1 MSITIR
7 ALEETD
13 LDAVSA
19 LSMQMPDAS
28 PREGIAG
35 RFRWLGRRAAH
46 ENAFFVAESE
56 PFCTI
61 VGFVHVHGV
70 TLLGSIAYAEIGSLV
85 VDHAHRRQGIGRM
98 LVSASERWAKEHA
111 FATMRLR
118 PGRARPPEAHGFYR
132 QLGYELVPPTALFH
146 KEIGAN

>member
-13 LDAVSA
+13 LSAVTA
-19 LSMQMPDAS
+19 LSMQMPDATPES
-28 PREGIAG
+28 GIAA
-35 RFRWLGRRAAH
+35 RLRWLGRRAPH
-46 ENAFFVAESE
+46 ENGFFVAESE

-70 TLLGSIAYAEIGSLV
+70 TLLGTIAYAEIGSLV
-85 VDHAHRRQGIGRM
+85 VDHAHRRRGIGRL
-98 LVSASERWAKEHA
+98 LVGASERWAKERA
-111 FATMRLR
+111 FSTMRLR

-146 KEIGAN
+146 KEIGAS